1 MCVCYSLSAV
11 RHVLLFVFEDMR
23 VLRWRV
29 LKTDMLAEKRR
40 EKLSEISETHMTIIR
55 RDKEVSVAIC
65 LPQV

>member
-1 MCVCYSLSAV
+1 M
-11 RHVLLFVFEDMR
+11 
-23 VLRWRV
+23 